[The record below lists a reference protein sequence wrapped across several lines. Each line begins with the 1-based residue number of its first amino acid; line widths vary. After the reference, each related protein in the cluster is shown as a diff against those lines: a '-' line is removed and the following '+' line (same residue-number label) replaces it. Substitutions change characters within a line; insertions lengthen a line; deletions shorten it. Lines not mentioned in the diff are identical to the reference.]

1 MMNAFC
7 KTLLAS
13 AIAAASV
20 ASAHAADPL
29 TVYGKLNVT
38 VQNND
43 ENGKDSVT
51 SVQSNASRF
60 GVKGDYDLGNSLSA
74 FYTVEYE
81 VATDSSSSNNF
92 NARNQ
97 FVGLKG
103 NFGAISVGRNDTM
116 LKNSQGG
123 VDQFN
128 DLSGDLKS
136 LFKGDNRMA
145 QTVTYLSP
153 SMGDFRFG
161 ATYAADADSAQA
173 GDNGFSSAL
182 MYGDASLK
190 KTPIYAAIAY
200 DSKVKGY
207 DVLRASVQAKLG
219 DFKLGGMYQTQEK
232 SEGDNDST
240 NGYLVSAAYDIKEVT
255 LKAQYQDMEDTGDSW
270 SVGADYKL
278 AKPTKL
284 FAFYTSRSMDNEADD
299 DKYFGVGLEHKF

>member
-1 MMNAFC
+1 MNAFC
-7 KTLLAS
+7 KTLLAT
-13 AIAAASV
+13 AIATASI
-20 ASAHAADPL
+20 ASAQAADPL

-43 ENGKDSVT
+43 ESGADSVT

-60 GVKGDYDLGNSLSA
+60 GVKGDYDLGNSLTA

-81 VATDSSSSNNF
+81 VATDSSSSTNF
-92 NARNQ
+92 KARNQ
-97 FVGLKG
+97 FVGVKG
-103 NFGAISVGRNDTM
+103 DFGAISVGRNDTLM
-116 LKNSQGG
+116 KGSQGH

-128 DLSGDLKS
+128 DLIGDLKY

-153 SMGDFRFG
+153 AMGEVRFG
-161 ATYAADADSAQA
+161 ATYVADADASQN

-190 KTPIYAAIAY
+190 RTAVYAAIAY
-200 DSKVKGY
+200 DSKVSGY
-207 DVLRASVQAKLG
+207 DVLRATMQAKMG
-219 DFKLGGMYQTQEK
+219 DFKLGGMYQQQEK
-232 SEGDNDST
+232 SEGDSNSI
-240 NGYLVSAAYDIKEVT
+240 NGYLVSAAYDVNAVT
-255 LKAQYQDMEDTGDSW
+255 LKAQYQDMDDTGSGW

-284 FAFYTSRSMDNEADD
+284 FAFYTSRSMDVNTDRD
-299 DKYFGVGLEHKF
+299 NYIGIGLEHKF